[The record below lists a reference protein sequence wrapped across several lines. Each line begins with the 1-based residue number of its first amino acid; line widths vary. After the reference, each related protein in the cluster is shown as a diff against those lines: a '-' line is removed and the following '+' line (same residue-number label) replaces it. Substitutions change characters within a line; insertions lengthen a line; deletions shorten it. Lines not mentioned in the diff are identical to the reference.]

1 MILKDDI
8 KIGSVIKQKI
18 SNRYSLVIHKGLEDI
33 FHCLIAIDFINTYRN
48 NKGLIFIPSIQ
59 DLWLVNSVKEITKE
73 YSIECQCCFSD
84 KNFTPYP
91 VGTKLKILCS
101 DIFFDYKEE
110 VEITDFDRVDFI
122 SPYNL
127 ISLADDNKHSWRP
140 IYTIHP
146 IDWSFL
152 INPVV
157 YVEDKTEDDE
167 LFCNCSLARRNS
179 FINRFDTF
187 SYDHCKT
194 CNKEVKQ

>member
-167 LFCNCSLARRNS
+167 LFL
-179 FINRFDTF
+179 
-187 SYDHCKT
+187 
-194 CNKEVKQ
+194 